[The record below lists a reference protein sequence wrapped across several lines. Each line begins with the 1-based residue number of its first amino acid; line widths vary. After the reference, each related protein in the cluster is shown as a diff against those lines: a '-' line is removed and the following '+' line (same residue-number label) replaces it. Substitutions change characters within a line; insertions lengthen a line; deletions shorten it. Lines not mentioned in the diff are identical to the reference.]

1 MSRFDWRAKGV
12 PAAGFMLRV
21 TSSAPKRRLKA
32 TWVSSSSPALRKS
45 STECSSKAALM
56 AAHVWSSSGRAMSA
70 PSIRAAKAGARRVTV
85 IGVMGLW
92 PPPED
97 VLQLPARNRVPH
109 PGEPAAL
116 GHLAGALEEGGQG
129 QAREG
134 AAHADP
140 LHPDRGELLD
150 GEVRVR
156 RAHHHV
162 HRLRHRRDHG

>member
-1 MSRFDWRAKGV
+1 MTSPVLMSRFDWRANGV

-32 TWVSSSSPALRKS
+32 TCVSSSSPAPRKS
-45 STECSSKAALM
+45 STECSSKAARM
-56 AAHVWSSSGRAMSA
+56 ARHVSSSRGRAMSA
-70 PSIRAAKAGARRVTV
+70 PSIRAAKHGLRRVTV

-92 PPPED
+92 PPPEY
-97 VLQLPARNRVPH
+97 VLQLLARHGVPH
-109 PGEPAAL
+109 PGAPAPV

-140 LHPDRGELLD
+140 LHPDRRE
-150 GEVRVR
+150 
-156 RAHHHV
+156 
-162 HRLRHRRDHG
+162 